1 MPFNCQM
8 RKVNDL
14 FFFSW
19 DSLTIYD
26 GNSST
31 SPMMGMYCDDSIPPS
46 HVSSTNEI
54 FIHFQSD
61 IWGASFQMAYNTTG
75 KQNTSIQIS
84 KAKKALSSIGCTT
97 NDKSYRPVLKK
108 IFNFSQLS

>member
-8 RKVNDL
+8 RKVNNL
-14 FFFSW
+14 FFSW

-31 SPMMGMYCDDSIPPS
+31 SPMMGMYCGDSIPPS

-61 IWGASFQMAYNTTG
+61 TYGANFQMAYNTTG
-75 KQNTSIQIS
+75 NQNTSIQIS
-84 KAKKALSSIGCTT
+84 KTKKALSSCTI
-97 NDKSYRPVLKK
+97 NDKS
-108 IFNFSQLS
+108 